1 DKININSQL
10 EHLQSKYVGTGH
22 ADITKYEWL
31 VNQHRDSSALYV
43 AQPGL
48 VSYFAIA
55 EGETAA
61 RTRMNLL
68 ERMLQ
73 PCGPPP
79 PKAEEDVMEEEED

>member
-1 DKININSQL
+1 MSWSFSL
-10 EHLQSKYVGTGH
+10 GELLVQSKYVGTGH
-22 ADITKYEWL
+22 ADVTKYEWL

-61 RTRMNLL
+61 RTRINLL
-68 ERMLQ
+68 EVRMER
-73 PCGPPP
+73 GW
-79 PKAEEDVMEEEED
+79 KGNVT